1 MQGLRIKNREEWGVK
16 AILDKDVDDGGE
28 TIFLVDWDGN
38 WQPTWEPPDVL
49 ENSQDKIDAFL
60 AAQNAPK
67 KNSRGRKRKR
77 GDD

>member
-1 MQGLRIKNREEWGVK
+1 MQAKIGTRGSH
-16 AILDKDVDDGGE
+16 E
-28 TIFLVDWDGN
+28 TIGN

-49 ENSQDKIDAFL
+49 ENAQDKIDAFL
-60 AAQNAPK
+60 AAENAPK